1 MRAFRKYFEM
11 FWKSF
16 GNLWSCCNLTLF
28 RELEDLEVL
37 RQEVTRPRTEVEF
50 NKTPLKVILQ
60 KKNQLSLDTKVLHF
74 TRFSRPAQ
82 SRVKM
87 VLSSPQLSNR
97 TTNLPEV
104 LKTQWTGQWVLSRQG
119 PHLTRWQVGWGT
131 WLVSEKETNI
141 LMLSFSS
148 WTKCLLTLTHPAMRC
163 ANKCF

>member
-1 MRAFRKYFEM
+1 MLQSYTFQGIGGSWGSEAGSYQAKSRSWIQQNSFE
-11 FWKSF
+11 
-16 GNLWSCCNLTLF
+16 GNS
-28 RELEDLEVL
+28 
-37 RQEVTRPRTEVEF
+37 P
-50 NKTPLKVILQ
+50 K

-87 VLSSPQLSNR
+87 VRSSPQLSNR